1 MVLSGPAGT
10 VDGEFEVTVTF
21 SEDVTGFDAAD
32 VEVVGGMV
40 MLSGSGAEYVATV
53 TPSGSG
59 TVTVDVGA
67 GAAQDDASNGNL
79 AAEQL
84 SVVVQYTCSSG
95 VAVAD
100 PTTGGDDHDGVAAW
114 AGV

>member
-1 MVLSGPAGT
+1 M
-10 VDGEFEVTVTF
+10 DGEFEVTVTF

-53 TPSGSG
+53 APSGSG
-59 TVTVDVGA
+59 TVVDVGA